1 MNYYDAEAQSPSH
14 SPSTTKLLEYLD
26 TDVQQM
32 KRLLKIKLLLT
43 STIIC
48 LIIVGIV
55 LLVRK

>member
-1 MNYYDAEAQSPSH
+1 MNYYDAEAQSP

-43 STIIC
+43 STVVC
-48 LIIVGIV
+48 LIIVGII

>member
-1 MNYYDAEAQSPSH
+1 MNHEEKYDEEAPA
-14 SPSTTKLLEYLD
+14 TNAKLLEYLD

-43 STIIC
+43 SSIIC
-48 LIIVGIV
+48 LIVVGII